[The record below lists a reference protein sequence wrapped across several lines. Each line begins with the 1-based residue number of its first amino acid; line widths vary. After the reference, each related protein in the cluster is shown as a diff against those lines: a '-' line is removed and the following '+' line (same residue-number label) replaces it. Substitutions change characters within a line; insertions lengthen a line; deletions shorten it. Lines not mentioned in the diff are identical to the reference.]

1 MLHCGVYDTNGSFLY
16 WLTAVYA
23 LSHLDQRRRLWN
35 QLAGIHN
42 TQKGPWCLM
51 GDFNN
56 VHKAADRIGGRLVHE
71 SEYSDL
77 VSMMQQANLSEM
89 DNIGDYFTWYN
100 KHAAG
105 AIYSRIDRILGNVD
119 WFQMNL
125 DSTLNNM
132 DPGIFDHSLL
142 CLTGSVP
149 VHTTP
154 HKSQFKFLNCVTAM
168 PNFLDYVAT
177 SWNAHI
183 EGKPMFVLWKKLLR
197 LQPLMRQLSKPSLGI
212 NITLEKAREEL
223 RMAHNTLLTDRMNP
237 LHIPHVKACTAEVIK
252 WCNMEERMLQQ
263 KAKID
268 WLKLGDGNNSYF
280 HASIKAKQKQ
290 CELKAIYREDDTMA
304 VTHDDIEQEVLR
316 LYGSLMGRAV
326 VTPKLII

>member
-1 MLHCGVYDTNGSFLY
+1 
-16 WLTAVYA
+16 
-23 LSHLDQRRRLWN
+23 
-35 QLAGIHN
+35 
-42 TQKGPWCLM
+42 
-51 GDFNN
+51 
-56 VHKAADRIGGRLVHE
+56 
-71 SEYSDL
+71 
-77 VSMMQQANLSEM
+77 
-89 DNIGDYFTWYN
+89 
-100 KHAAG
+100 
-105 AIYSRIDRILGNVD
+105 
-119 WFQMNL
+119 
-125 DSTLNNM
+125 
-132 DPGIFDHSLL
+132 
-142 CLTGSVP
+142 
-149 VHTTP
+149 
-154 HKSQFKFLNCVTAM
+154 M

-183 EGKPMFVLWKKLLR
+183 EDKPMFVLWKKLLR

-223 RMAHNTLLTDRMNP
+223 RMAHNTLLTNRMNP
-237 LHIPHVKACTAEVIK
+237 LHILHVKACTEVVIK
-252 WCNMEERMLQQ
+252 WCDMAEQMLQQ